1 MFLFFLVFNFV
12 KNHTM
17 TIEIQLPS
25 DKKEAV
31 FILELLKKLNLIYEP
46 QDEVRE
52 DISDEL
58 KMLLRGRIADMEA
71 NPNDVISWA
80 DIQSH

>member
-1 MFLFFLVFNFV
+1 
-12 KNHTM
+12 M

-80 DIQSH
+80 DIQKRDKLQTAML